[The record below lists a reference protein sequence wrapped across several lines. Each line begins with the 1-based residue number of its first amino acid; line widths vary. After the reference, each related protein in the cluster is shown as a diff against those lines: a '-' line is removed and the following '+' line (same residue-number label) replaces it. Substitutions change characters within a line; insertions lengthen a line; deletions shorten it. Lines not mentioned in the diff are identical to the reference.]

1 MILCMLDIDWCI
13 YSNDQWSF
21 LLQNL
26 PHSFWWITP
35 DSKMI
40 KKIEKVSRIH
50 KWFLHNIQLTSIG
63 FINVPAYEI
72 KSPEQAI
79 CDSQKKRVLMI
90 KRTPGKFLEKKFI
103 IFLYSDLISEN

>member
-40 KKIEKVSRIH
+40 KKIEKVSPIH

-79 CDSQKKRVLMI
+79 CDSQKKRVHI
-90 KRTPGKFLEKKFI
+90 VKSRGDREF
-103 IFLYSDLISEN
+103 

>member
-79 CDSQKKRVLMI
+79 CDSQKKTCPYDVP
-90 KRTPGKFLEKKFI
+90 TYFI
-103 IFLYSDLISEN
+103 VFQFYRIQECAWV